1 MRASLEA
8 ITDGTI
14 TKDKT
19 MDEYYLQILSES
31 KSLERLVANLLELS
45 RLQDPNLQSN
55 SKTNTGL
62 DSAVIAHEIAKRHGL
77 DIRAESTV
85 KKGSLFI
92 IETA

>member
-55 SKTNTGL
+55 SKNKHRPRFSSDCTRNC
-62 DSAVIAHEIAKRHGL
+62 
-77 DIRAESTV
+77 
-85 KKGSLFI
+85 
-92 IETA
+92 